1 MANGQQISFPL
12 AFVALA
18 MILSAGEANVRRELE
33 AQSPGGVAPSDANLE
48 AQPPGDVAPSDANLE
63 AQSPGGV
70 APSDAKLEAQSPGGV
85 APSDAKLEAQ
95 SPGGVAPSDAKL
107 EAQSPGGV
115 APSDANLEAQSPGGV
130 APSDANL
137 EAQSPGDGAPSDASL
152 EAFLKEMLGASERAK
167 EKVLVV
173 GNSQMVKE
181 CNKTY
186 GDAIDH
192 LKKAVALVQG
202 GIKTSQG
209 FMELET
215 IVKEAMKDYE
225 ECDRVFAVATRPSPF
240 VINDTYLKSLGFK
253 FSSMAEADAH
263 RT

>member
-1 MANGQQISFPL
+1 MANGQQTSFSL

-33 AQSPGGVAPSDANLE
+33 AQPPSGGAPPDANLEAQSPSGGAPPDANLE
-48 AQPPGDVAPSDANLE
+48 AQPPSGSAPPDANLE
-63 AQSPGGV
+63 AQPPSGS
-70 APSDAKLEAQSPGGV
+70 APPN
-85 APSDAKLEAQ
+85 
-95 SPGGVAPSDAKL
+95 
-107 EAQSPGGV
+107 
-115 APSDANLEAQSPGGV
+115 ANLEA
-130 APSDANL
+130 
-137 EAQSPGDGAPSDASL
+137 SL
-152 EAFLKEMLGASERAK
+152 QEMLGASERAK

-192 LKKAVALVQG
+192 LNKALALAHG
-202 GIKTSQG
+202 GIKTPQG
-209 FMELET
+209 FAELET

-240 VINDTYLKSLGFK
+240 VINDTYLKSLASK
-253 FSSMAEADAH
+253 FNSMAEADAQQ
-263 RT
+263 T

>member
-1 MANGQQISFPL
+1 MANGQQISFLL

-33 AQSPGGVAPSDANLE
+33 VQLPGS
-48 AQPPGDVAPSDANLE
+48 VAPSDANLE
-63 AQSPGGV
+63 AQSPGDV
-70 APSDAKLEAQSPGGV
+70 APSDANLEAHSPGDV
-85 APSDAKLEAQ
+85 VPSDANLEAH
-95 SPGGVAPSDAKL
+95 SPGDVVPSDANL

-137 EAQSPGDGAPSDASL
+137 EAQSPDGDTPSDAIL

-192 LKKAVALVQG
+192 LNKAVALVQG
-202 GIKTSQG
+202 GIKTPQG
-209 FMELET
+209 FAELET

-253 FSSMAEADAH
+253 FNSMAEADAH